1 MSVHVRAKLDAI
13 KAAVLSV
20 PSRATQ
26 GESLADAML
35 LRVGTVLLGHIRRN
49 FLIKASGGT
58 DETGDKWQPLSP
70 KTIAYR
76 TRRTKTERGRNARP
90 SQALTK
96 KQQERWWEV
105 YRRNLARFKGDK
117 GHAAAAAW
125 LVLKGEGA
133 RTLVDKYGYRRAEIL
148 RDTGLLLD
156 SLSPGSGSA
165 EQILTTSGG
174 EVVIGTSRK
183 GAMSHHNGIPGRLPQ
198 RRLWPEP
205 SKWPNSWWKDINE
218 QVKQGM
224 SDIITQLVKSV

>member
-13 KAAVLSV
+13 KAAVLSA
-20 PSRATQ
+20 PSKATQ
-26 GESLADAML
+26 GGSIADAML
-35 LRVGTVLLGHIRRN
+35 LRVGEMLLGHIRRN

-58 DETGDKWQPLSP
+58 DETSDKWQPLSP

-76 TRRTKTERGRNARP
+76 KARRTKTERGRNARP

-156 SLSPGSGSA
+156 SLSPNSGSA
-165 EQILTTSGG
+165 EQILRTSGG
-174 EVVIGTSRK
+174 
-183 GAMSHHNGIPGRLPQ
+183 
-198 RRLWPEP
+198 
-205 SKWPNSWWKDINE
+205 
-218 QVKQGM
+218 
-224 SDIITQLVKSV
+224 